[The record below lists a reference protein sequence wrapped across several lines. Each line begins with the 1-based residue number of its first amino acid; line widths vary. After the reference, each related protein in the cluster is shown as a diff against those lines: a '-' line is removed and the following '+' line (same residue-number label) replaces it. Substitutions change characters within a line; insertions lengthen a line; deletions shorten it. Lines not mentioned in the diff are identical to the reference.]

1 MRSRFIAAAA
11 ALAAI
16 AAPLAAAGT
25 APKARPSAF
34 DYKPTDKDERGLWM
48 QMEEEERDLKTS
60 PFLIHDADLHAYV
73 RGVLCR
79 TVGDEAC
86 RSVRIYLIRSPYFNA
101 AMAPNGMMHVY
112 SGLLLRMRSEAELA
126 AVLAHEFGHFEQ
138 QHSLK
143 QFRDLRAKTNAMTW
157 FSFVPYVGLLGQLAV
172 VGSVF
177 TFSQGMEKEA
187 DLASIDYLVGGG
199 YQPAAASGI
208 WTQLRAE
215 MDATAAARQQK
226 SRKDKNGGFF
236 ATHPNSADRMNYLAA
251 EAKKKS
257 SAASR
262 VGDAEYRAAMSKWW
276 PQFIDDQIKL
286 NDFGGTEFLLKQLSE
301 GGWTG
306 DLLYARA
313 ELLRARGNAAD
324 FTLAAELYEKSI
336 AAGSAEGAKPLAEN
350 WRGLGLAKLRSGA
363 QADGRAALK
372 KYLDS
377 RPDAADRAMIAM
389 LAGE

>member
-1 MRSRFIAAAA
+1 MRRRFIAAAA
-11 ALAAI
+11 ALAAV

-25 APKARPSAF
+25 APKPRPSAF
-34 DYKPTDKDERGLWM
+34 DYKPQDKDERGLWM

-79 TVGDEAC
+79 TVGSDAC
-86 RSVRIYLIRSPYFNA
+86 ASVRIYLIRSPYFNA

-143 QFRDLRAKTNAMTW
+143 QFRDLRAKTDAMTW
-157 FSFVPYVGLLGQLAV
+157 FSFVPYVGLIGQLAI

-208 WTQLRAE
+208 WMQLRAE
-215 MDATAAARQQK
+215 MDATAAARKQK

-236 ATHPNSADRMNYLAA
+236 ATHPNSADRLAYLAA
-251 EAKKKS
+251 EAKKKGT
-257 SAASR
+257 AASR
-262 VGDAEYRAAMSKWW
+262 VGAEEYRTAMSKWW

-286 NDFGGTEFLLKQLSE
+286 NDFGGTEFLLKQLGE

-324 FTLAAELYEKSI
+324 FTSAAELYEKAI
-336 AAGSAEGAKPLAEN
+336 AAGSAEGAKPLPEN

-372 KYLDS
+372 KYLDA